1 MANFDLSKY
10 IPVHARI
17 ASFYEKYPDGRIV
30 TDLVTLNE
38 ETGFV
43 CIKAS
48 AYRNRGDAEPSSTG
62 HAFEIR
68 GQGYVNNTSYIEN
81 GETSSIGRALANL
94 GFAIENGIA
103 SREEMQKVQRM
114 SGLPPQNV
122 GTPAQPPPRDLPP
135 QPRQPSQS
143 SQPARPVDNIFRPPT
158 NGRPS

>member
-10 IPVHARI
+10 IPVHSRI
-17 ASFYEKYPDGRIV
+17 TSFYEKYPDGRIV
-30 TDLVTLNE
+30 TELVSLNE

-48 AYRNRGDAEPSSTG
+48 AFRSRDDAEPSATG

-68 GQGYVNNTSYIEN
+68 GQGYVNNTSFIEN

-103 SREEMQKVQRM
+103 SREEMQKVERM
-114 SGLPPQNV
+114 TSQATLNGGSPQ
-122 GTPAQPPPRDLPP
+122 
-135 QPRQPSQS
+135 QPRPPGQSSPPISQS
-143 SQPARPVDNIFRPPT
+143 QVARAAHNNVFLQRSE
-158 NGRPS
+158 GRNP